1 MIKVSI
7 LEQKFIQNGNT
18 TICIVRTES
27 ADSIVGK
34 LTNGTLWPSG
44 KFQSRLRKHLKVDI
58 YKPLEFKGIAV
69 CSPNDEYCELM
80 GRDIAENKAHRAM
93 NSFIKALL
101 AAVSFIINDINAE
114 MYDNYTKYK
123 NLTKRAA
130 EVIKES
136 HDAKAVERYKK
147 IEQIRAEK
155 LANKQAKQY
164 VNN

>member
-27 ADSIVGK
+27 VDSIVGK
-34 LTNGTLWPSG
+34 LTDGTLWPSG

-58 YKPLEFKGIAV
+58 YRPLEFKGIAV

-80 GRDIAENKAHRAM
+80 GRDVAENKAHREM
-93 NSFIKALL
+93 NSFMKALL
-101 AAVSFIINDINAE
+101 AAISFIINDINAE
-114 MYDNYTKYK
+114 LYDNYTKYK
-123 NLTKRAA
+123 NLSERAA
-130 EVIKES
+130 KVIKES

-147 IEQIRAEK
+147 IEKKRAEK
-155 LANKQAKQY
+155 LAKKSVAN
-164 VNN
+164 

>member
-1 MIKVSI
+1 MIKVTI

-27 ADSIVGK
+27 VDDIIDK
-34 LTNGTLWPSG
+34 LTGSIFYTNDRFA
-44 KFQSRLRKHLKVDI
+44 KRLNKYLKVNI
-58 YKPLEFKGIAV
+58 YIPLEFKGIAV

-101 AAVSFIINDINAE
+101 AAISFIINDINAE

-136 HDAKAVERYKK
+136 HDAKAVKRYKM

-155 LANKQAKQY
+155 LANK
-164 VNN
+164 

>member
-34 LTNGTLWPSG
+34 LTDGTLWPSG

-58 YKPLEFKGIAV
+58 YRPLEFKGIAV

-114 MYDNYTKYK
+114 LYDNYNKYDV
-123 NLTKRAA
+123 LSKRASI
-130 EVIKES
+130 VISES
-136 HDAKAVERYKK
+136 HKKDAVKRYKK
-147 IEQIRAEK
+147 IEKERAEK
-155 LANKQAKQY
+155 LANKQAKQQ